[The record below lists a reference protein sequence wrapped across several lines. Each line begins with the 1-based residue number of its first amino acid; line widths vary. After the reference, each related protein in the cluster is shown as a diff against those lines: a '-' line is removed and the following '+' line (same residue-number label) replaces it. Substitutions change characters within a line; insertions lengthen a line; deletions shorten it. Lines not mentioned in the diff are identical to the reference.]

1 MSDDITQLL
10 RSHHQG
16 DREAFDR
23 LLPLVY
29 DKLCAMARRQLNR
42 GSRGQTLDTGILVQE
57 TYFRLVE
64 ETGVSWQDRGHF
76 FAICARTMRRILVD
90 FARKRQA
97 LKRGAGEAGV
107 TLEPDMAVLS
117 DEQSVLL
124 LSVDAALNDLA
135 AFDPRLGQVVECRFF
150 AGMTEEET
158 AQAMDSSL
166 RSVQRDWMRARAWL
180 QKALA

>member
-1 MSDDITQLL
+1 MSEDITQLL

-16 DREAFDR
+16 DRDAFDR

-42 GSRGQTLDTGILVQE
+42 ASRGQTLDTGILVQE
-57 TYFRLVE
+57 TYFRLIE

-90 FARKRQA
+90 FARRRQA